1 MRSSERR
8 ASESPL
14 VALVALAIAAAIIGF
29 SRPKLAGD
37 FERVKLTSDVYALP
51 SPDQAVVASLGWR
64 AAMADILY
72 AHVLVSYGL
81 HIQEKRRFEFVG
93 NYLDTINA
101 LDPKFA
107 APYRYADTLLTL
119 GSVAPRLDDYRKAR
133 QILERG
139 MAELPYDTALWNTAG
154 QFMAYLAPVQLPDP
168 KEKQEWKLEGAR
180 RLARACELVGKNEN
194 IPFHCITAAGIFSRA
209 GEREATAQFLEKVLA
224 VVDDPEIRALALG
237 YLAKSVGERER
248 DEIQWRLDRFVGVW
262 GDDLPF
268 ASKDVFLIV
277 GPPFNVAACAGL
289 PARLEPGCAASWQ
302 SWGERQRTR

>member
-8 ASESPL
+8 APESPL
-14 VALVALAIAAAIIGF
+14 LALALLALAATLIGLV
-29 SRPKLAGD
+29 RPKLAAD
-37 FERVKLTSDVYALP
+37 FARVKLTTDVYALP
-51 SPDQAVVASLGWR
+51 SPDQAIVASLGWR
-64 AAMADILY
+64 AAMADLLY

-119 GSVAPRLDDYRKAR
+119 GSVKPREEDYRKAR

-139 MAELPYDTALWNTAG
+139 MDELPFDTALWNTAG
-154 QFMAYLAPVQLPDP
+154 QFMAYLAPSQLSDP
-168 KEKQEWKLEGAR
+168 KEGQEWKLAGAR

-248 DEIQWRLDRFVGVW
+248 DELQWRLDRFVGVW
-262 GDDLPF
+262 GNDLPF
-268 ASKDVFLIV
+268 ASKDLLLIV
-277 GPPFNVAACAGL
+277 GPPFDPAACAGL
-289 PARLEPGCAASWQ
+289 PARLEPGCAASWRT
-302 SWGERQRTR
+302 WGERLRTR